1 MVEGRARCRA
11 FAGGHR
17 AAREGFDDVPLASF
31 LTPSLTSVAPDH
43 EAMADAVISMIVDRI
58 EGSRSAEDYRVF
70 TAPVRLA
77 VRESTRA

>member
-1 MVEGRARCRA
+1 MRALTDRGLRVPEDV
-11 FAGGHR
+11 R
-17 AAREGFDDVPLASF
+17 VVGFDDVPLASF

-58 EGSRSAEDYRVF
+58 EGSRPADDYRVF

-77 VRESTRA
+77 ERESTRA